1 MTLLGYNMKIEV
13 AKTAGFCFGVKRA
26 CDSVYQALEQKKP
39 LFLLGELIHNS
50 RVMSDIEKKGGKTV
64 ETPSQ
69 IPSHGIAVIRAHGVP
84 RSVME
89 ELEAR
94 KIEWIDMTCP
104 FVKKIH
110 NIVEEEAAKQ
120 RKIII
125 YGKKEHPEVIGISG
139 YCENPIVSMDYDE
152 IKDLIHPDDKIS
164 VVAQTTVEK
173 DKFYNFIKFLKKGC
187 NHIAVFD
194 TICCA
199 TKQRQAE
206 AESLAQKSG
215 AMFVIGGKKSSN
227 TIELYQKSK
236 AVLEDT
242 YLIESAE
249 ELREL
254 LSKNNQLKNIL
265 YTNFNVVG
273 VTAGAST
280 PAVSIEEVIAVMAEE
295 KIVTNEFEAQLEN
308 YLVSPVHIN
317 KRVTCTVEQITETEV
332 RVSIPGYK
340 GLGFIP
346 ADELTDDSSLKPADL
361 VKIGDEIN
369 AIVIKPNDVE
379 GTCLLSKKK
388 IDSEVNMSAIK
399 EAFESGEILEGKVVA
414 VIKGGLLVSV
424 NSVRVFVPASQAS
437 LRYVQDLTSL
447 QNTTVPLKIIDFD
460 DKRNRATGSVKVVLA
475 AEQKAKE
482 EAFWATAEEGKT
494 YQGTVKSLTNFGAF
508 VDIGGVDG
516 LVHITELSWSRIKHP
531 SEVVKE
537 GQEIEVYIKALDTE
551 KKKISLG
558 FKKEVDNPWNKF
570 MNTVN
575 LNDVIT
581 VKIVRIVPFGAF
593 AEILPGVDGLIH
605 ISQIANKHIAK
616 PEDELSLG
624 MEVEV
629 KVIEIDAEK
638 KKVSLS
644 MRELLAPSKQKD
656 ANKAAVEEATEEV
669 VEEAAEEVA
678 EEATEE

>member
-1 MTLLGYNMKIEV
+1 MTNIQL
-13 AKTAGFCFGVKRA
+13 AKSAGFCFGVKRA
-26 CDSVYQALEQKKP
+26 CDSVYQALSEGKK
-39 LFLLGELIHNS
+39 LYLLGELIHNS
-50 RVMSDIEKKGGKTV
+50 RVMADIVEKGGKTV
-64 ETPSQ
+64 ETVSQ
-69 IPSHGIAVIRAHGVP
+69 IPPDGIAVIRAHGVP
-84 RSVME
+84 PSVME
-89 ELEAR
+89 ELNQ
-94 KIEWIDMTCP
+94 KNISYIDMTCP

-110 NIVEEEAAKQ
+110 NIVAEESKKN

-139 YCENPIVSMDYDE
+139 YCTDPLVTMDYDE
-152 IKDLIHPDDKIS
+152 IKDLIHPNDAVS

-187 NHIAVFD
+187 NLIAIFD
-194 TICCA
+194 TICSA
-199 TKQRQAE
+199 TNERQAE
-206 AESLAQKSG
+206 AETLAKKSDV
-215 AMFVIGGKKSSN
+215 MFVIGGKKSSN
-227 TIELYQKSK
+227 TIELYEKSK
-236 AVLEDT
+236 AVLENT

-249 ELREL
+249 ELKGL
-254 LSKNNQLKNIL
+254 LSEQPQLKNIL

-295 KIVTNEFEAQLEN
+295 KMMTSEFAEQLEN

-340 GLGFIP
+340 GLGYIP
-346 ADELTDDSSLKPADL
+346 ADELTDDSSVKPADL
-361 VKIGDEIN
+361 VKLGDEIN

-379 GTCLLSKKK
+379 GTCLLSKKRV
-388 IDSEVNMSAIK
+388 DSEQNMVAIK
-399 EAFESGEILEGKVVA
+399 EAFDNQTILEGKVVS

-424 NSVRVFVPASQAS
+424 NSVRIFVPASQAS
-437 LRYVQDLTSL
+437 LRYVQDLSSM
-447 QNTTVPLKIIDFD
+447 QNTTVSLKIIDFD
-460 DKRNRATGSVKVVLA
+460 ERRNRATGSIKVVLA

-494 YQGTVKSLTNFGAF
+494 YQGTVKSLTTFGAF

-516 LVHITELSWSRIKHP
+516 LVHITELSWFRIKHP
-531 SEVVKE
+531 SEVVKV
-537 GQEIEVYIKALDTE
+537 GQDIEVYIKALDTE

-558 FKKEVDNPWNKF
+558 FKKECDNPWNKF
-570 MNTVN
+570 MDTVH
-575 LNDVIT
+575 LNDTIT

-644 MRELLAPSKQKD
+644 MRELLAPSEQKD
-656 ANKAAVEEATEEV
+656 AQKEEAAEEI
-669 VEEAAEEVA
+669 AEEVA
-678 EEATEE
+678 EEAAEATEE

>member
-1 MTLLGYNMKIEV
+1 MLLLTIMNIKL
-13 AKTAGFCFGVKRA
+13 AKSAGFCFGVKRA
-26 CDSVYQALEQKKP
+26 CDTVYEALNEQKD
-39 LFLLGELIHNS
+39 LYLLGELIHNN
-50 RVMSDIEKKGGKTV
+50 RVMEDISEKGGKTV
-64 ETPSQ
+64 EDVSEVPQ
-69 IPSHGIAVIRAHGVP
+69 NAVAVIRAHGVP
-84 RSVME
+84 PSVTQSLE
-89 ELEAR
+89 E
-94 KIEWIDMTCP
+94 KNISYIDLTCP

-110 NIVEEEAAKQ
+110 NIVSEEFQKGQ
-120 RKIII
+120 KIII
-125 YGKKEHPEVIGISG
+125 YGKKEHPEVVGISG
-139 YCENPIVSMDYDE
+139 YCKNALITMDYEE
-152 IKDLIHPDDKIS
+152 IRDQIHPEDHVS
-164 VVAQTTVEK
+164 VVAQTTMEK
-173 DKFYNFIKFLKKGC
+173 EKFYNFIKFLKKGC
-187 NHIAVFD
+187 NWVSIFD
-194 TICCA
+194 TICSA
-199 TKQRQAE
+199 TRQRQAE
-206 AESLAQKSG
+206 AEELAKESD
-215 AMFVIGGKKSSN
+215 MMVVIGGKRSSN
-227 TIELYQKSK
+227 TMELYQKSK
-236 AVLEDT
+236 AVCPHT

-249 ELREL
+249 DLNEL
-254 LSKNNQLKNIL
+254 LQTNPKLKKFL
-265 YTNFNVVG
+265 YTNFKVVG

-280 PAVSIEEVIAVMAEE
+280 PSCSIEEVISVMAEE
-295 KIVTNEFEAQLEN
+295 KIVTSEFEEQLEN

-346 ADELTDDSSLKPADL
+346 ADELTDDSSVKPADL

-388 IDSEVNMSAIK
+388 VDSELNMTAIK
-399 EAFESGEILEGKVVA
+399 EAFESGAILEGKVVS

-424 NSVRVFVPASQAS
+424 NSVRVFVPASQAA
-437 LRYVQDLTSL
+437 LRFVSDLSTM
-447 QNTTVPLKIIDFD
+447 QNETVSLKIIDFD
-460 DKRNRATGSVKVVLA
+460 ERRNRATGSIKAVLA
-475 AEQKAKE
+475 AEQKEKEAK
-482 EAFWATAEEGKT
+482 FWADAEEGKT
-494 YQGTVKSLTNFGAF
+494 YQGTVKSLTTFGAF

-531 SEVVKE
+531 SEVVKV

-558 FKKEVDNPWNKF
+558 FKKEVDNPWTKF

-624 MEVEV
+624 MEVEA

-644 MRELLAPSKQKD
+644 IRELLAPSEHKD
-656 ANKAAVEEATEEV
+656 AETV
-669 VEEAAEEVA
+669 AEEVA
-678 EEATEE
+678 EVTETTEETAE

>member
-1 MTLLGYNMKIEV
+1 MTNIQL
-13 AKTAGFCFGVKRA
+13 AKSAGFCFGVKRA
-26 CDSVYQALEQKKP
+26 CDAVYQALSEGKK
-39 LFLLGELIHNS
+39 LYLLGELIHNN
-50 RVMSDIEKKGGKTV
+50 RVMADILEKGGKTV
-64 ETPSQ
+64 ETVSQ
-69 IPSHGIAVIRAHGVP
+69 IPPDGIAVIRAHGVP
-84 RSVME
+84 SSVME
-89 ELEAR
+89 ELSQ
-94 KIEWIDMTCP
+94 KNITCIDMTCP

-110 NIVEEEAAKQ
+110 NIVAEESKKN

-139 YCENPIVSMDYDE
+139 YCKDPIVTMDFNE
-152 IKDLIHPDDKIS
+152 IKDFIHPDDEIS

-187 NHIAVFD
+187 NLVAIFD
-194 TICCA
+194 TICSA
-199 TKQRQAE
+199 TNERQAE
-206 AESLAQKSG
+206 AEMLAKKSDV
-215 AMFVIGGKKSSN
+215 MFVIGGKKSSN

-236 AVLEDT
+236 AVLEQT
-242 YLIESAE
+242 FLIESAE
-249 ELREL
+249 ELKTL
-254 LSKNNQLKNIL
+254 LAEQPQLKNIL

-280 PAVSIEEVIAVMAEE
+280 PAVSIEEVIAVMADE
-295 KIVTNEFEAQLEN
+295 KMMTSEFAELMEN

-340 GLGFIP
+340 GLGYIP
-346 ADELTDDSSLKPADL
+346 ADELTDDSSVKPADL
-361 VKIGDEIN
+361 VKVGDEIN

-379 GTCLLSKKK
+379 GTCLLSKKRV
-388 IDSEVNMSAIK
+388 DSEQNMVAIK
-399 EAFESGEILEGKVVA
+399 EAFDNQTILEGKVVS

-437 LRYVQDLTSL
+437 LRYVQDLSSM
-447 QNTTVPLKIIDFD
+447 QNTTVSLKIIDFD
-460 DKRNRATGSVKVVLA
+460 ERRNRATGSVKVVLA

-494 YQGTVKSLTNFGAF
+494 YQGTVKSLTTFGAF

-531 SEVVKE
+531 SEVVKV
-537 GQEIEVYIKALDTE
+537 GQDIEVYIKSLDTE

-558 FKKEVDNPWNKF
+558 FKKECDNPWNKF
-570 MNTVN
+570 MDTVK
-575 LNDVIT
+575 LNDTIT

-644 MRELLAPSKQKD
+644 MRELLAPSEQKD
-656 ANKAAVEEATEEV
+656 AQKAEEVAEATD
-669 VEEAAEEVA
+669 AAEEVA
-678 EEATEE
+678 EVAEEAADAE

>member
-1 MTLLGYNMKIEV
+1 MEIRL
-13 AKTAGFCFGVKRA
+13 AKSAGFCFGVKRA
-26 CDSVYQALEQKKP
+26 CDTVYEALNKQQN
-39 LFLLGELIHNS
+39 LYLLGELIHNS
-50 RVMSDIEKKGGKTV
+50 RVMKDIEEKGGKTV
-64 ETPSQ
+64 EEVSRVPEGATV
-69 IPSHGIAVIRAHGVP
+69 VIRAHGVP
-84 RSVME
+84 PTITNQ
-89 ELEAR
+89 LEQQG
-94 KIEWIDMTCP
+94 ISYIDLTCP

-110 NIVEEEAAKQ
+110 KIVAEESEKGQ
-120 RKIII
+120 KIII
-125 YGKKEHPEVIGISG
+125 YGKKEHPEVVGISG
-139 YCENPIVSMDYDE
+139 YCENALITMDFEE
-152 IKDLIHPDDKIS
+152 IKEEIHPDERIS
-164 VVAQTTVEK
+164 VVAQTTMEK
-173 DKFYNFIKFLKKGC
+173 EKFYNFIKFLKKGC
-187 NHIAVFD
+187 NFVSIFD
-194 TICCA
+194 TICSA
-199 TKQRQAE
+199 TRQRQAE
-206 AESLAQKSG
+206 AEELARESDL
-215 AMFVIGGKKSSN
+215 MLIIGGKKSSN
-227 TIELYQKSK
+227 TMELWKKSK
-236 AVLEDT
+236 AVCPHT

-249 ELREL
+249 DLKSL
-254 LSKNNQLKNIL
+254 IQSNSQLKNIL
-265 YTNFNVVG
+265 YTNFKVVG

-280 PAVSIEEVIAVMAEE
+280 PSCSIEEVISVMAEE
-295 KIVTNEFEAQLEN
+295 KIVTSEFEEQLEN

-346 ADELTDDSSLKPADL
+346 ADELTDDSSVKPADL

-388 IDSEVNMSAIK
+388 VDSELNMTAIK
-399 EAFESGEILEGKVVA
+399 EAFESGAILEGKVVS

-437 LRYVQDLTSL
+437 LRFVSDLSTM
-447 QNTTVPLKIIDFD
+447 QGETVSLKIIDFD
-460 DKRNRATGSVKVVLA
+460 DRRNRATGSIKVVLA
-475 AEQKAKE
+475 AEQKEKE
-482 EAFWATAEEGKT
+482 AAFWASAEEGKT
-494 YQGTVKSLTNFGAF
+494 YQGTVKSLTTFGAF

-531 SEVVKE
+531 SEVVKV
-537 GQEIEVYIKALDTE
+537 GQEIEVYIKSLDTE

-558 FKKEVDNPWNKF
+558 FKKEVDNPWTKF
-570 MNTVN
+570 MSTVN

-624 MEVEV
+624 MEVEA

-644 MRELLAPSKQKD
+644 IRELLAPSEHKN
-656 ANKAAVEEATEEV
+656 AEKAEATEEATEATEEV
-669 VEEAAEEVA
+669 AEDA
-678 EEATEE
+678 E

>member
-1 MTLLGYNMKIEV
+1 MTNIQL
-13 AKTAGFCFGVKRA
+13 AKSAGFCFGVKRA
-26 CDSVYQALEQKKP
+26 CDSVYQALAEGKK
-39 LFLLGELIHNS
+39 LYLLGELIHNS
-50 RVMSDIEKKGGKTV
+50 RVMADIGEKGGKTV
-64 ETPSQ
+64 ETVSQ
-69 IPSHGIAVIRAHGVP
+69 IPSDGIAVIRAHGVP
-84 RSVME
+84 PSVME
-89 ELEAR
+89 ELNE
-94 KIEWIDMTCP
+94 KNISYIDMTCP

-110 NIVEEEAAKQ
+110 NIVAEESAKN

-139 YCENPIVSMDYDE
+139 YCTDPLVTMDYDE
-152 IKDLIHPDDKIS
+152 IKDLIHPDDSVS

-187 NHIAVFD
+187 NFIAIFD
-194 TICCA
+194 TICSA
-199 TKQRQAE
+199 TNERQAE
-206 AESLAQKSG
+206 AETLAQKSDI
-215 AMFVIGGKKSSN
+215 MFVIGGKKSSN
-227 TIELYQKSK
+227 TIELYEKSK
-236 AVLEDT
+236 AVLENT
-242 YLIESAE
+242 YLIESAG
-249 ELREL
+249 ELKTL
-254 LSKNNQLKNIL
+254 LAEQPQLKNIL

-295 KIVTNEFEAQLEN
+295 KMMTSEFAEQLEN

-340 GLGFIP
+340 GLGYIP
-346 ADELTDDSSLKPADL
+346 ADELTDDSSVKPADL

-379 GTCLLSKKK
+379 GTCLLSKKRV
-388 IDSEVNMSAIK
+388 DSEANMVAIK
-399 EAFESGEILEGKVVA
+399 EAFDNQTILEGKVIS

-424 NSVRVFVPASQAS
+424 NSVRIFVPASQAS
-437 LRYVQDLTSL
+437 LRYVQDLSSM
-447 QNTTVPLKIIDFD
+447 QNTTVSLKIIDFD
-460 DKRNRATGSVKVVLA
+460 ERRNRATGSIKVVLA

-494 YQGTVKSLTNFGAF
+494 YQGTVKSLTTFGAF

-531 SEVVKE
+531 SEVVKV
-537 GQEIEVYIKALDTE
+537 GQDIEVYIKALDTE

-558 FKKEVDNPWNKF
+558 FKKECDNPWNKF
-570 MNTVN
+570 MDTVN
-575 LNDVIT
+575 LNDTIT

-644 MRELLAPSKQKD
+644 MRELLAPSEQKD
-656 ANKAAVEEATEEV
+656 AQKEDAAEEVLEEATEE
-669 VEEAAEEVA
+669 AT
-678 EEATEE
+678 EATEE

>member
-1 MTLLGYNMKIEV
+1 
-13 AKTAGFCFGVKRA
+13 
-26 CDSVYQALEQKKP
+26 
-39 LFLLGELIHNS
+39 
-50 RVMSDIEKKGGKTV
+50 
-64 ETPSQ
+64 
-69 IPSHGIAVIRAHGVP
+69 
-84 RSVME
+84 
-89 ELEAR
+89 
-94 KIEWIDMTCP
+94 
-104 FVKKIH
+104 
-110 NIVEEEAAKQ
+110 
-120 RKIII
+120 
-125 YGKKEHPEVIGISG
+125 
-139 YCENPIVSMDYDE
+139 
-152 IKDLIHPDDKIS
+152 
-164 VVAQTTVEK
+164 
-173 DKFYNFIKFLKKGC
+173 
-187 NHIAVFD
+187 
-194 TICCA
+194 
-199 TKQRQAE
+199 
-206 AESLAQKSG
+206 
-215 AMFVIGGKKSSN
+215 
-227 TIELYQKSK
+227 
-236 AVLEDT
+236 
-242 YLIESAE
+242 
-249 ELREL
+249 
-254 LSKNNQLKNIL
+254 
-265 YTNFNVVG
+265 
-273 VTAGAST
+273 
-280 PAVSIEEVIAVMAEE
+280 MAEE
-295 KIVTNEFEAQLEN
+295 KIVTSEFEEQLEN

-388 IDSEVNMSAIK
+388 VDSELNMTVVK
-399 EAFESGEILEGKVVA
+399 EAFESGAILEGKVVS

-437 LRYVQDLTSL
+437 LRFVSDLSTM
-447 QNTTVPLKIIDFD
+447 QNQTVSLKIIDFD
-460 DKRNRATGSVKVVLA
+460 DRRNRATGSIKVVLA
-475 AEQKAKE
+475 AEQKEKEAK
-482 EAFWATAEEGKT
+482 FWADAEEGKT
-494 YQGTVKSLTNFGAF
+494 YQGTVKSLTTFGAF

-531 SEVVKE
+531 SEVVKV

-558 FKKEVDNPWNKF
+558 FKKEIDNPWNKF

-624 MEVEV
+624 MEVEA

-644 MRELLAPSKQKD
+644 IRELLAPSEHKD
-656 ANKAAVEEATEEV
+656 AEKATEEVAEDAEKSTEEATEEV
-669 VEEAAEEVA
+669 AEDA
-678 EEATEE
+678 E

>member
-1 MTLLGYNMKIEV
+1 MEIKV

-26 CDSVYQALEQKKP
+26 CDSVYQALRQEKK

-50 RVMSDIEKKGGKTV
+50 QVMNDITKKGGTTV
-64 ETPSQ
+64 ESVSD
-69 IPSHGIAVIRAHGVP
+69 IPSDGIAVIRAHGVP
-84 RSVME
+84 RRVME
-89 ELEAR
+89 ELEQR
-94 KIEWIDMTCP
+94 NIEYIDMTCP

-110 NIVEEEAAKQ
+110 NIVEEETKKQ
-120 RKIII
+120 QKIII

-139 YCENPIVSMDYDE
+139 YCEHPIVTMDYSE
-152 IKDLIHPDDKIS
+152 IKDLIHPEDRIS

-194 TICCA
+194 TICSA

-206 AESLAQKSG
+206 AESLAQESDL
-215 AMFVIGGKKSSN
+215 MFVIGGKKSSN
-227 TIELYQKSK
+227 TIELYRKSK
-236 AVLEDT
+236 AVLDDT
-242 YLIESAE
+242 YLIETAD
-249 ELREL
+249 ELRGL
-254 LSKNNQLKNIL
+254 LGTNNSLKNIL

-273 VTAGAST
+273 VTAGVST

-295 KIVTNEFEAQLEN
+295 KIVTNEFEEQLEK

-317 KRVTCTVEQITETEV
+317 KRVTCTVEQVTETEV

-346 ADELTDDSSLKPADL
+346 ADELTDDSNKKPADL

-388 IDSEVNMSAIK
+388 IDSEVNIAVIK
-399 EAFESGEILEGKVVA
+399 DAYENGEVLEGKVIA

-424 NSVRVFVPASQAS
+424 KSVRVFVPASQAS
-437 LRYVQDLTSL
+437 LRYVQDLTSM
-447 QNTTVPLKIIDFD
+447 QNETVSLKIIDFD
-460 DKRNRATGSVKVVLA
+460 EKRNRATGSIKVVLA

-494 YQGTVKSLTNFGAF
+494 YQGTVKSLTTFGAF

-516 LVHITELSWSRIKHP
+516 LVHITELSWARIKHP

-537 GQEIEVYIKALDTE
+537 GQQIEVYIKALDTE

-558 FKKEVDNPWNKF
+558 YKKDIDNPWTKF
-570 MNTVN
+570 LNTVN

-581 VKIVRIVPFGAF
+581 VKVVRIVPFGAF

-644 MRELLAPSKQKD
+644 MRELLAPSEHKD
-656 ANKAAVEEATEEV
+656 A
-669 VEEAAEEVA
+669 VEEAAEEAAEETAEETA
-678 EEATEE
+678 EEATEEAAE

>member
-1 MTLLGYNMKIEV
+1 MLSFCETKAMDMNVQL
-13 AKTAGFCFGVKRA
+13 AKSAGFCFGVKRA
-26 CDSVYQALEQKKP
+26 CDAVYRALEEGKQ
-39 LFLLGELIHNS
+39 LYLLGELIHNS
-50 RVMSDIEKKGGKTV
+50 RVMSDIEQKGGKTV
-64 ETPSQ
+64 ETVSQ
-69 IPSHGIAVIRAHGVP
+69 IPAGGIAVIRAHGVP
-84 RSVME
+84 LCVTE
-89 ELEAR
+89 ELKE
-94 KIEWIDMTCP
+94 KNISYIDMTCP

-110 NIVEEEAAKQ
+110 NIVAEESKKGQ
-120 RKIII
+120 KIII

-139 YCENPIVSMDYDE
+139 YCDNPLVTMDYDE
-152 IKDLIHPDDKIS
+152 IKDFIHPDDQIS

-187 NHIAVFD
+187 NLVSIFD
-194 TICCA
+194 TICSA
-199 TKQRQAE
+199 TNERQAE
-206 AESLAQKSG
+206 AEHLAKVSDV
-215 AMFVIGGKKSSN
+215 MFVIGGKKSSN

-236 AVLEDT
+236 AVLEHT
-242 YLIESAE
+242 YLIESKE
-249 ELREL
+249 ELMQLFRNHPTL
-254 LSKNNQLKNIL
+254 KNNL
-265 YTNFNVVG
+265 YTNFNVIG

-295 KIVTNEFEAQLEN
+295 KMMTSEFAEQLEN

-340 GLGFIP
+340 GLGYIP

-379 GTCLLSKKK
+379 GTCLLSKKRV
-388 IDSEVNMSAIK
+388 DSEQNMVAIK
-399 EAFESGEILEGKVVA
+399 EAFDNQSILEGKVVA

-437 LRYVQDLTSL
+437 LRYVQDLSAMM
-447 QNTTVPLKIIDFD
+447 NTTVSLKIIDFD
-460 DKRNRATGSVKVVLA
+460 ERRNRATGSVKAVLA

-494 YQGTVKSLTNFGAF
+494 YQGTVKSLTTFGAF

-531 SEVVKE
+531 SEVVKV

-558 FKKEVDNPWNKF
+558 FKKECDNPWNKF
-570 MNTVN
+570 MDTVN
-575 LNDVIT
+575 LNDTIT

-624 MEVEV
+624 MTVEV

-644 MRELLAPSKQKD
+644 MRELLAPSEQKG
-656 ANKAAVEEATEEV
+656 AQE
-669 VEEAAEEVA
+669 A
-678 EEATEE
+678 EEATEEAAPEATEE

>member
-1 MTLLGYNMKIEV
+1 MNIKV

-26 CDSVYQALEQKKP
+26 CDSVYQALSQKKN

-50 RVMSDIEKKGGKTV
+50 RVMDDITQKGGKTIRQV
-64 ETPSQ
+64 CE
-69 IPSHGIAVIRAHGVP
+69 IPSDGIAVIRAHGVP
-84 RSVME
+84 RCVME
-89 ELEAR
+89 ELET
-94 KIEWIDMTCP
+94 KQIEYIDMTCP

-110 NIVEEEAAKQ
+110 KIVEEEAGKN

-139 YCENPIVSMDYDE
+139 YCENPIVTMDYEE
-152 IKDLIHPDDKIS
+152 IRDLIHPDDQIS

-194 TICCA
+194 TICSA

-206 AESLAQKSG
+206 AESLAGESDL
-215 AMFVIGGKKSSN
+215 MFVIGGKKSSN
-227 TIELYQKSK
+227 TIELYKKSK
-236 AVLEDT
+236 AVLENT
-242 YLIESAE
+242 YLIESAD

-254 LSKNNQLKNIL
+254 IDHNLLKNIL

-280 PAVSIEEVIAVMAEE
+280 PAVSIEEVITVMAEE
-295 KIVTNEFEAQLEN
+295 KIVTNEFEEQLEN

-361 VKIGDEIN
+361 VKIGDAIN

-388 IDSEVNMSAIK
+388 IDSEVNMTAIK
-399 EAFESGEILEGKVVA
+399 EAFESGEILTGKVVS
-414 VIKGGLLVSV
+414 VIRGGLLVSV

-437 LRYVQDLTSL
+437 LRYVQDLTSM
-447 QNTTVPLKIIDFD
+447 QNTTVSLKIIDFD
-460 DKRNRATGSVKVVLA
+460 DKRNRATGSIKVVLA

-482 EAFWATAEEGKT
+482 EAFWSTAEEGKT
-494 YQGTVKSLTNFGAF
+494 YQGTVKSLTTFGAF

-570 MNTVN
+570 MNSVN

-581 VKIVRIVPFGAF
+581 VKVVRIVPFGAF

-644 MRELLAPSKQKD
+644 MRELLAPSEQKD
-656 ANKAAVEEATEEV
+656 ANKA
-669 VEEAAEEVA
+669 EEAAEEAVEEVA
-678 EEATEE
+678 EEA